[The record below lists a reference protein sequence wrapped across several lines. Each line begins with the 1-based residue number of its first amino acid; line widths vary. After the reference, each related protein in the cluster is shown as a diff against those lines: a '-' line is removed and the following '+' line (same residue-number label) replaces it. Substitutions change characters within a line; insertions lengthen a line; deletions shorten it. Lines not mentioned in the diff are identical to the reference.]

1 MLVISNSSPIINLSF
16 TNKIEILKIFFK
28 EVFIPE
34 SVYLKLVWFGDDKPG
49 AKEFKNVSWIQKLD
63 IKNENLSN
71 ILNKRPGIGE
81 TDEIVLTLELNA
93 DLVLLDDKKAKSLQE
108 TQD

>member
-1 MLVISNSSPIINLSF
+1 M
-16 TNKIEILKIFFK
+16 
-28 EVFIPE
+28 
-34 SVYLKLVWFGDDKPG
+34 
-49 AKEFKNVSWIQKLD
+49 D